1 MTIRSGRPVVEL
13 HHWARSTGRWFP
25 LGVLGRT
32 IRLTQFGPHR
42 KVRSFFCRGG
52 ALTRPPPSETAE
64 NLQQT
69 RRGDSR
75 IARRCQNDHV
85 IARSRQATWQ
95 SRGGFRLVPL
105 IWRGIHRNGRAIR
118 ELPLHYDMKNARR
131 SAGVHLFQGIDG
143 LPCGLDG
150 GGGGVLAVEFAGH
163 GQAHGHALALKL
175 HGAGLGSLG
184 T

>member
-42 KVRSFFCRGG
+42 KVRSFFIG
-52 ALTRPPPSETAE
+52 
-64 NLQQT
+64 T